1 MGKRLTSIARQ
12 FQQELRVYR
21 LVLKD
26 KRTPWLAKVLLG
38 AAIAY
43 TLMPIDIIPDFI
55 PILGHLDDLVIVPAL
70 VVVGLKLIPKEVV
83 DDARNAVKLTRK
95 GFHHGNSDDLRHSLN
110 KTNRNYVLSDEV
122 FVLVSP
128 SRGQKKGGD
137 KGRIEDLF

>member
-12 FQQELRVYR
+12 FKQELRVYR

-43 TLMPIDIIPDFI
+43 ALMPIDIIPDFI
-55 PILGHLDDLVIVPAL
+55 PILGHLDDLVIVPVL

-83 DDARNAVKLTRK
+83 DDARNAVKHARK
-95 GFHHGNSDDLRHSLN
+95 GLHHGDSEYLRHVLN
-110 KTNRNYVLSDEV
+110 TTNRNMW
-122 FVLVSP
+122 
-128 SRGQKKGGD
+128 
-137 KGRIEDLF
+137 

>member
-38 AAIAY
+38 AALAY

-70 VVVGLKLIPKEVV
+70 VVVGLKLIPKEVA
-83 DDARNAVKLTRK
+83 DDARNAVKLTQNRVQ
-95 GFHHGNSDDLRHSLN
+95 HGNSEYLRHSLN
-110 KTNRNYVLSDEV
+110 KTNRN
-122 FVLVSP
+122 
-128 SRGQKKGGD
+128 RC
-137 KGRIEDLF
+137 

>member
-12 FQQELRVYR
+12 FKQELRVYR

-55 PILGHLDDLVIVPAL
+55 PILGHLDDLVIVPVL

-83 DDARNAVKLTRK
+83 DDARNALKLTRK
-95 GFHHGNSDDLRHSLN
+95 GVQHGNSEESGNMEED
-110 KTNRNYVLSDEV
+110 
-122 FVLVSP
+122 
-128 SRGQKKGGD
+128 SRGKKGPLTTQMVCGN
-137 KGRIEDLF
+137 GLRSEGILLQTHFE

>member
-12 FQQELRVYR
+12 FKQELRVYR

-43 TLMPIDIIPDFI
+43 ALMPIDIIPDFI
-55 PILGHLDDLVIVPAL
+55 PILGHLDDLVIVPVL

-83 DDARNAVKLTRK
+83 DDARNTVKLTRK
-95 GFHHGNSDDLRHSLN
+95 GVQHGNSEES
-110 KTNRNYVLSDEV
+110 RNMGED
-122 FVLVSP
+122 
-128 SRGQKKGGD
+128 SRGKKGPLTAQMVCGN
-137 KGRIEDLF
+137 GLRSEGILLQTHFE

>member
-1 MGKRLTSIARQ
+1 MGKLLTSIARQ

-38 AAIAY
+38 SAIAY

-55 PILGHLDDLVIVPAL
+55 PIVGHLDDLVIVPAL
-70 VVVGLKLIPKEVV
+70 VVFGLKLIPKEVV
-83 DDARNAVKLTRK
+83 DDARNAVKLSRK
-95 GFHHGNSDDLRHSLN
+95 GLHHGNSDYLRHSLN

-122 FVLVSP
+122 FVLISP

-137 KGRIEDLF
+137 KERIEDLF